1 MSPAGPDA
9 FNHAL
14 HTANIWLA
22 DIGAAFGTRDR
33 RFSQRSLRAWLH
45 TLRDRLTV
53 DAAAKFGAQLP
64 ELLRGAYYDGWEPNK
79 VPVKYGVDQY
89 IHRFAAHA
97 SIPVAQVPET
107 VATITGALGRHMSP
121 GQLSETFAELP
132 TDLRAILTGN
142 ARPAPAPAV
151 AATAPAPDR
160 MARLEGQ
167 VSSLTEAIRALAHGL
182 EDGEMTGVDER
193 RVTRA
198 ARLADEI
205 LIAAGS

>member
-1 MSPAGPDA
+1 
-9 FNHAL
+9 
-14 HTANIWLA
+14 
-22 DIGAAFGTRDR
+22 
-33 RFSQRSLRAWLH
+33 
-45 TLRDRLTV
+45 
-53 DAAAKFGAQLP
+53 
-64 ELLRGAYYDGWEPNK
+64 
-79 VPVKYGVDQY
+79 
-89 IHRFAAHA
+89 
-97 SIPVAQVPET
+97 VAQVPET